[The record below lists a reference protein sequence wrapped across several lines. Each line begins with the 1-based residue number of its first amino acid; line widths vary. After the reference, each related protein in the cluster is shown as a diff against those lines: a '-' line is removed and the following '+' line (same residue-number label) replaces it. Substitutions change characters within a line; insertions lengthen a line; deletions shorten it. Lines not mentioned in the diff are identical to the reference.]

1 MNMQGVYISLL
12 MTMRMLVRQ
21 RIVLILLAIIPAVFL
36 FTVVATTP
44 ETLIT
49 FRIASL
55 SKDIWIEVQEEQI
68 SLIFFAVASAGFLVA
83 FLALHLTQKDSEV
96 NRRLVI
102 CGFHPLTLLFAQ
114 LSLLIL
120 VIVLIAVYV
129 SLFVR
134 CFFAVEHI
142 GGLILGLSLTGFVYG
157 CYGML
162 IGSVIKGELE
172 GILMIVL
179 LANLDAGWLQNPL
192 FYAGAQNQVIIQY
205 LPAYYPS
212 QVSIIAAFTDYDM
225 LSAGMYSLLY
235 GIIFMIFSMLIFFTK
250 MRIKK

>member
-1 MNMQGVYISLL
+1 
-12 MTMRMLVRQ
+12 MTMRMLLRR

-36 FTVVATTP
+36 LTVAATTP
-44 ETLIT
+44 ESMIA

-55 SKDIWIEVQEEQI
+55 SEEIWIEVQEEQI

-102 CGFHPLTLLFAQ
+102 CGFHPLSLLTAQ

-120 VIVLIAVYV
+120 MIVLIAIYIA
-129 SLFVR
+129 LFVQ
-134 CFFAVEHI
+134 FFFSIEHI
-142 GGLILGLSLTGFVYG
+142 GGLIWGLCLTGFVYG

-162 IGSVIKGELE
+162 VGSLIKGELE

-212 QVSIIAAFTDYDM
+212 QVSIIAAFTDYEM
-225 LSAGMYSLLY
+225 LSAGLYSLLY
-235 GIIFMIFSMLIFFTK
+235 GAIFLMLSMLIFFTK
-250 MRIKK
+250 MRTKK